1 MVSLS
6 VFVSCAIFRRARR
19 ASQNTVML
27 HTKASNKMYLLENDI
42 ITLSK
47 CFAFLGSFNLKPF
60 TEYTL
65 IRMDLFQKHD
75 NTHQSFV
82 WNVTHFPRKGT
93 VNGEK

>member
-1 MVSLS
+1 
-6 VFVSCAIFRRARR
+6 
-19 ASQNTVML
+19 
-27 HTKASNKMYLLENDI
+27 MYLLENDI

-47 CFAFLGSFNLKPF
+47 CFTFLGSFNLKPF

-75 NTHQSFV
+75 NSHLIFV